1 MRLPSRPLLAPSPS
15 ARHRERTPAKRRS
28 DYHKGLVEGTK
39 ARRTRRRLRRTS
51 ARTVLSSSQ
60 QQQYEPRVVP
70 PVSAAATLELVE
82 SDQASIRRM
91 RGGRGAGGRGAGGR
105 GS

>member
-1 MRLPSRPLLAPSPS
+1 MRLPSWSLLAPSPS

-70 PVSAAATLELVE
+70 PVSAAATHKQNET
-82 SDQASIRRM
+82 DQTTNHQILIGRVSI
-91 RGGRGAGGRGAGGR
+91 GRI
-105 GS
+105 S